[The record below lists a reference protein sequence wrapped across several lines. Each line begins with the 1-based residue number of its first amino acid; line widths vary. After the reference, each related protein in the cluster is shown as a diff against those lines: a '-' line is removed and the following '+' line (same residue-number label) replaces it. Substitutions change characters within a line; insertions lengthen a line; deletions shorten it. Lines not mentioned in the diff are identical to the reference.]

1 MGANRYELAKR
12 ALRRQ
17 EREDFNKSAS
27 SLADLLATEVRD
39 LLKSQKLTQKAAAK
53 AAGISIA
60 SVRSCIGL
68 GRSSPKLETFC
79 KLLTATRATVSFTT
93 ETDL

>member
-1 MGANRYELAKR
+1 MTLED
-12 ALRRQ
+12 ALT
-17 EREDFNKSAS
+17 
-27 SLADLLATEVRD
+27 TEVRGI
-39 LLKSQKLTQKAAAK
+39 LKSKKLSQKAAAK

>member
-1 MGANRYELAKR
+1 MTLED
-12 ALRRQ
+12 ALT
-17 EREDFNKSAS
+17 
-27 SLADLLATEVRD
+27 TEVRGI
-39 LLKSQKLTQKAAAK
+39 LKSKKLSQKAAAK
-53 AAGISIA
+53 AAGISVS

-68 GRSSPKLETFC
+68 GRSSPNLDTFC